1 MQIPFLKWNR
11 LSQQICWTLSVMKLI
26 CQCLGHLFIKVKQG
40 IISEMYFWTQENAC
54 FLLQKVFFSV
64 AWENNR
70 EADVRTWVFC
80 LTQAFSN
87 CTFLLGVLL
96 TRHFNMQGHLS
107 FVSVQIYLS
116 ALPMVKWEVP
126 EKVIFV
132 SWVLGILS
140 IPSVFFRLY
149 YAFCWVNVI
158 EMHLVTLNPFL

>member
-26 CQCLGHLFIKVKQG
+26 CQCLGLLLIKVKQG
-40 IISEMYFWTQENAC
+40 IISEMYFWTKKMLVSC
-54 FLLQKVFFSV
+54 CKRCSFLV

-80 LTQAFSN
+80 LTQVFSN
-87 CTFLLGVLL
+87 CTFLLCVLL
-96 TRHFNMQGHLS
+96 TRHFNMKGHLS

-140 IPSVFFRLY
+140 IPGVFFRLY
-149 YAFCWVNVI
+149 YAFC
-158 EMHLVTLNPFL
+158 